1 MTKHVHFT
9 YLPMS
14 LRVMYTMILLVFG
27 TGYLF
32 AMIHVYESNAG
43 KDNDPMLSE
52 KDLMITYGGNPEG
65 TKLETSLRG
74 PMQDMLSAEKRN
86 VIFDWLHAGAKQ
98 DVFATQINPII
109 QEHCIACHNPEANPH
124 LTDLRSYEGVAK
136 VTTKDEGMSISTLV
150 RVSHIHL
157 FGIAFIF
164 AFVGQI
170 YSHAWVRPVWL
181 KCIVIAAPF
190 VVVMADVGSWYMTKF
205 WAQFAWVIMG
215 SGAIMALSFA
225 TMWLTSIYQMW
236 FFKLPAELIEEHGV
250 LPVMVRG

>member
-1 MTKHVHFT
+1 MTNHVHFQS
-9 YLPMS
+9 LPMS
-14 LRVMYTMILLVFG
+14 LKVLYTMVLLVFG
-27 TGYLF
+27 AGYLF

-43 KDNDPMLSE
+43 KDGDPMMSE
-52 KDLMITYGGNPEG
+52 KDLMITYGGNPAG

-74 PMQDMLSAEKRN
+74 PMQDMLSTEKRQ

-98 DVFATQINPII
+98 EEFAAKIDPII

-124 LTDLRSYEGVAK
+124 LTDLRSYAGVAK
-136 VTTKDEGMSISTLV
+136 VAAKDEGMNLATLV

-164 AFVGQI
+164 YIVGQI

-181 KCIVIAAPF
+181 KCVVIAAPL
-190 VVVMADVGSWYMTKF
+190 VVVITDVGSWYLTKI
-205 WAQFAWVIMG
+205 WAQFAWVVIG
-215 SGAIMALSFA
+215 SGAIMGLAFA
-225 TMWLTSIYQMW
+225 TMWLTSMYQLW
-236 FFKLPAELIEEHGV
+236 FYKLPPELAARDGE